1 MKQNYTWYYW
11 NTCRPILDDNNFSV
25 NVLSLSGD
33 EYKYERHYVIAKY
46 GIYGKLL
53 LESGTGLMQADLP
66 AKNDELKAKIF
77 DVQTKADSL
86 FKDML
91 R

>member
-46 GIYGKLL
+46 GIYAKLL
-53 LESGTGLMQADLP
+53 LESGTGLLQADLQ
-66 AKNDELKAKIF
+66 AKNDELKTKNF
-77 DVQTKADSL
+77 DIQTKADSL
-86 FKDML
+86 MKDIL
-91 R
+91 K